1 MEHSFHI
8 NDLSNPKAKAFLEYI
23 KTLDFVSMD
32 DDIQIPQWQKDA
44 VRQRIEDTKTED
56 CNSWEE
62 ARKQLNFKRK

>member
-44 VRQRIEDTKTED
+44 VRERIENTKTED
-56 CNSWEE
+56 CTSWEE
-62 ARKQLNFKRK
+62 ARKQLTFKRK